1 MVARTQANGNARKLS
16 ASQRRAAVERTWPQS
31 PDALAAVRHLCGSSA
46 DGQSA
51 FSERDASH
59 GRPLQRNSSG
69 VGAELDVEAGRKAA
83 RLAAKD
89 LVTDERV
96 NGSHPERAA
105 VVAFRGPILSRELRP
120 AALSSDGRKKSK
132 LLGTFP
138 VYRRL

>member
-1 MVARTQANGNARKLS
+1 MANIQKTAIVTGGSQGIGAGVVKAFLDRGYNVVANSRNITKANPFPRK
-16 ASQRRAAVERTWPQS
+16 AA
-31 PDALAAVRHLCGSSA
+31 
-46 DGQSA
+46 
-51 FSERDASH
+51 
-59 GRPLQRNSSG
+59 QRNSSG

-89 LVTDERV
+89 LVTDEGV

>member
-1 MVARTQANGNARKLS
+1 MANI
-16 ASQRRAAVERTWPQS
+16 Q
-31 PDALAAVRHLCGSSA
+31 
-46 DGQSA
+46 
-51 FSERDASH
+51 
-59 GRPLQRNSSG
+59 
-69 VGAELDVEAGRKAA
+69 KAA
-83 RLAAKD
+83 IVTGRSQGIGAGVVKAFLDRGYNVVANSRNITKANPFAAKD
-89 LVTDERV
+89 LVTDEGV